1 MQLVHTEEVVW
12 SAGLPAIQ
20 TFMQASLPRAG
31 TGYGGTGAACPSW
44 TKIPSTVL
52 VAVNRSPC
60 HLHTSRIAPAHAR
73 VALL

>member
-1 MQLVHTEEVVW
+1 M
-12 SAGLPAIQ
+12 Q
-20 TFMQASLPRAG
+20 TFITGIPPCAG
-31 TGYGGTGAACPSW
+31 TGYGSTGAACPSW

-73 VALL
+73 VAVL